1 MIIRYIAYLHPGKK
15 NYILLHY
22 TAYKGRMTTLIRR
35 TTLLLSCGG
44 KCRKL
49 RQFKI
54 FTLQSHKPI
63 FMISLKAHA
72 YSVGLF
78 EGTIALPALKVL
90 ITPIFSQATEER
102 DTSDINRI
110 KLLHLQEIW

>member
-1 MIIRYIAYLHPGKK
+1 
-15 NYILLHY
+15 
-22 TAYKGRMTTLIRR
+22 
-35 TTLLLSCGG
+35 
-44 KCRKL
+44 
-49 RQFKI
+49 
-54 FTLQSHKPI
+54 
-63 FMISLKAHA
+63 MISLKAHA